1 MRKIGLIYAEHTHE
15 VNQISCVQKLESLKV
30 DAIILYTS
38 WYNTNIHTS
47 INLYQVA
54 SLRSLHSLLS
64 KFDDTDLIVCSTK
77 LNKCEIMLN
86 TNSAPQNFIVL
97 DKDNQAKV
105 IRAAEISKLLRTD
118 FMVSVA
124 KLKEVISLSGGIT
137 VNTMKH
143 ENFTTPVGELL
154 EVLRPKEVTC
164 YIPTSH
170 IPVVVSLT
178 SYRSRFPILP
188 KSIGSLLNQTVT
200 PERICLAID
209 EEDMPYITP
218 YISELQKSGTIEIL
232 VGDKSLG
239 PHNKYLHAMRKY
251 PDKPIITVDD
261 DAIYKSDALE
271 RLYRLYLKY
280 PNCVCARRAHLIKYD
295 KEGKPLP
302 YCEWVNQCQDVLT
315 PSMDLFATGTGGV
328 LYPPNMFNWTAEDVQ
343 LMRTC
348 MADDVFLK
356 KYENELNIP
365 TVITGDVKNVD
376 IQIKDFNAQNTALMK
391 ANVYKNKNDDYI
403 RQLGL
408 CKSPPFFRIIIPVYK
423 STTTL
428 PHAIKSILAQSFT
441 DYMVIVCDDGSP
453 EPDAKINENTVS
465 LLGNR
470 GLFIHTETNQYAGA
484 ARNLAMKYC
493 TDAKYT
499 LFLDGDDEFIKPDIF
514 QKLHNFILSR
524 NSPDV
529 VVLPYINREGR
540 DNTLVYSKIN
550 SPASFAMEQSAGTP
564 WAKCIRTDK
573 VMPFSEGLRRSNDV
587 MQHYL
592 TVDTVETVAAFTEPV
607 VRYLERSDTTMFGAF
622 GKKNRQSLGAITG
635 FLKCLL
641 ELLEHEWVHDY
652 TRAALGPKLVHTA
665 TRMLPGLVKELGP
678 ETISKLLKIKENIE

>member
-64 KFDDTDLIVCSTK
+64 RFDDTDLIVCSTK

-86 TNSAPQNFIVL
+86 TSSAPQNFIVL

-105 IRAAEISKLLRTD
+105 IRTAEISKLLRTD

-124 KLKEVISLSGGIT
+124 KLKEVISLSGSNNIT
-137 VNTMKH
+137 VNTTKH
-143 ENFTTPVGELL
+143 KNFTTPVGELL
-154 EVLRPKEVTC
+154 ETLRPKKVTC

-178 SYRSRFPILP
+178 SYKSRFPILP

-209 EEDMPYITP
+209 EEDMPYITS
-218 YISELQKSGTIEIL
+218 YISELQKSGVIEIL

-251 PDKPIITVDD
+251 PNKPIITVDD
-261 DAIYKSDALE
+261 DMVYKSDALE
-271 RLYRLYLKY
+271 RLYKLYLKY
-280 PNCVCARRAHLIKYD
+280 PKCVCARRAHLIKYD
-295 KEGKPLP
+295 KEGKPLS
-302 YCEWVNQCQDVLT
+302 YRKWINQCQDVLT
-315 PSMDLFATGTGGV
+315 PSMDLFATGVGGV
-328 LYPPNMFNWTAEDVQ
+328 LYPPNTFNWAAEDIQ

-348 MADDVFLK
+348 AADDVFLK
-356 KYENELNIP
+356 KYENNLGIP
-365 TVITGDVKNVD
+365 TVITGDIKDVD
-376 IQIKDFNAQNTALMK
+376 TMIKDFNAQNTALMK
-391 ANVYKNKNDDYI
+391 ANVYKNRNDDYI

-408 CKSPPFFRIIIPVYK
+408 CKPSPFFRVIIPVYK

-428 PHAIKSILAQSFT
+428 PHAIKSVLAQSFT

-453 EPDAKINENTVS
+453 EPDAKANEGTVS

-470 GLFIHTETNQYAGA
+470 GLFIHTETNLYAGA
-484 ARNLAMKYC
+484 ARNLAMKHY

-499 LFLDGDDEFIKPDIF
+499 LFLDSDDEFIKPDIF
-514 QKLHNFILSR
+514 QKLHDFILSQ

-529 VVLPYINREGR
+529 VVLPYINREGK
-540 DNTLVYSKIN
+540 DNTLTYSKIN
-550 SPASFAMEQSAGTP
+550 SPASFAMEQSTGTP
-564 WAKCIRTDK
+564 WAKCIRADK

-592 TVDTVETVAAFTEPV
+592 TVDTVETVVAFTEPV
-607 VRYLERSDTTMFGAF
+607 VRYLERSDTTMFGTF

-635 FLKCLL
+635 YLKCCL
-641 ELLEHEWVHDY
+641 ELLEHEWVHNY
-652 TRAALGPKLVHTA
+652 TRTAIGKILVHITNK
-665 TRMLPGLVKELGP
+665 MLPSLVKELGVDV
-678 ETISKLLKIKENIE
+678 IAKLLEKDKQ